1 MDEAASRLK
10 MEVESKPEEIDE
22 LDRRISQLKIEREAL
37 LKEKDKAS
45 KDRLQ
50 ALEKDLAGLEEK
62 SATLTRRWQEEKDKL
77 SGQQKLKEDLDA
89 ARGELEQA
97 QRRGDLARAGELAYG
112 VVPDLEK
119 RIAAAE
125 AAGDEQMLKR
135 SDE

>member
-50 ALEKDLAGLEEK
+50 ALEKDLAELEEK
-62 SATLTRRWQEEKDKL
+62 SAALTRRWQEEKDKL
-77 SGQQKLKEDLDA
+77 SGQQRLKEDLDA
-89 ARGELEQA
+89 ARSELEQA
-97 QRRGDLARAGELAYG
+97 QRRGDLAKAGELASG
-112 VVPDLEK
+112 VIPALDK
-119 RIAAAE
+119 RTG
-125 AAGDEQMLKR
+125 AGDAGGHRREG
-135 SDE
+135 